1 MNVGIRQLIR
11 CTHAVLGKMN
21 SSACLILFALIAATP
36 LRANDAKDQ
45 FTKKVR
51 PLLERKC
58 FECHS
63 SKADELKGNLKLESL
78 DDILKGGDSGPA
90 IKEGDIAESLLLKA
104 IRYEIEDKQ
113 MPPSGKLAEED
124 IQLLE
129 SWVKGLGKK

>member
-1 MNVGIRQLIR
+1 MNLLPPYRPFLCGALL
-11 CTHAVLGKMN
+11 LGL
-21 SSACLILFALIAATP
+21 CAA
-36 LRANDAKDQ
+36 ASGEDAKEQ
-45 FTKKVR
+45 FTKKVK

-90 IKEGDIAESLLLKA
+90 IKEGDVSESLLLRA

-113 MPPSGKLAEED
+113 MPPSGKLADED
-124 IQLLE
+124 VQLLE
-129 SWVKGLGKK
+129 SWVKALGKK